1 MITFLHIPKTG
12 CTSIKYALADQR
24 RTDICVKPHKGH
36 QTHLSKI
43 NKPVGI
49 IVRDPWQRFCS
60 GFWERKTMEQ
70 RRRISK
76 SVDAETF
83 GYAEYNNTEKNILAS
98 YTTPEKFFLWA
109 HDNQKDY
116 RDLGILHE
124 LTDSVTRWLGSI
136 EQFYKHE
143 HKIVICFE
151 IGHLTPIMNKQF
163 DLVMPKDAFRKR
175 SRNLFDFDQTYQ
187 ISERSLNLFKQWRQA
202 DYQLLD
208 YIKKQPYYIN
218 Y

>member
-70 RRRISK
+70 RRRISRT
-76 SVDAETF
+76 VDAETF
-83 GYAEYNNTEKNILAS
+83 GYSQYNAFEKNIIDQMH
-98 YTTPEKFFLWA
+98 TPEDFFLWA
-109 HDNQKDY
+109 YNNPMDY
-116 RDLGILHE
+116 CKTNILCE
-124 LTDSVTRWLGSI
+124 ITDSMCRWLGDHENYMKNEKKIQLVFDIKNLTAVMKSRFNI
-136 EQFYKHE
+136 E
-143 HKIVICFE
+143 
-151 IGHLTPIMNKQF
+151 
-163 DLVMPKDAFRKR
+163 MPHDPFRKR
-175 SRNLFDFDQTYQ
+175 SRELFDIEQSYDISDQNL
-187 ISERSLNLFKQWRQA
+187 ELFKQWRSA
-202 DYQLLD
+202 DYAILEHIRQ
-208 YIKKQPYYIN
+208 QPYYTS
-218 Y
+218 